1 MFNSNKLFTFTLLAL
16 VANASARPIDLPAG
30 QDPSTATHSL
40 NSPHTES
47 IVPMT
52 SSVIDNS
59 SLSAPSQVPTL
70 TDHKDIPTT
79 SAPVLPGTPSVATST
94 TLSTGAPAVPSAPL
108 DPSIVHSDASAP
120 DYVYCLVHCHPVA
133 PKPSPDNVP
142 EHTMTSGVVEP
153 VPTPTSTDLHGT
165 VSLPSSMGTSLSGLP
180 TTTVVPEL
188 GAQTPAARVVE
199 TPALATPATTTLPT
213 SASAPSVS
221 APAVN
226 PPSSAPSISV
236 PASSSSLPASVPVS
250 APSPPA
256 MLPEPSSVPTIP
268 TDATPSAP
276 AVPTSSASL

>member
-1 MFNSNKLFTFTLLAL
+1 MFNSNKLFAFTLIAL
-16 VANASARPIDLPAG
+16 VAIANARPVDLPAG

-52 SSVIDNS
+52 SSVIVNS
-59 SLSAPSQVPTL
+59 SESLSAPSQVPTL

-94 TLSTGAPAVPSAPL
+94 TLSTGAPAVPSAPV

-133 PKPSPDNVP
+133 PKPSPDDVP
-142 EHTMTSGVVEP
+142 KHTMTSGVVEP

-165 VSLPSSMGTSLSGLP
+165 VSLPSTMSTSLSGLP

-188 GAQTPAARVVE
+188 GAQTPAARVAETSAASLQVVE

-213 SASAPSVS
+213 SAAWSYFDRIDLAYSITIVERAP
-221 APAVN
+221 
-226 PPSSAPSISV
+226 
-236 PASSSSLPASVPVS
+236 
-250 APSPPA
+250 
-256 MLPEPSSVPTIP
+256 
-268 TDATPSAP
+268 
-276 AVPTSSASL
+276 